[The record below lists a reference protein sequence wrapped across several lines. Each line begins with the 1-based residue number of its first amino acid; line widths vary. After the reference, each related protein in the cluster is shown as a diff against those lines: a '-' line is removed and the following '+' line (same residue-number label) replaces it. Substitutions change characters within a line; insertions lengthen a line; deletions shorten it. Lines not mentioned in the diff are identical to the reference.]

1 VASERITLLDDP
13 PSVYSVA
20 VFHPV
25 FDPAR
30 PRAPENV
37 RGFTCEVFR
46 VRAVAEHAIE
56 ASVRRGIQVLLVD
69 ADSAADRRVLFE
81 SASGLASAAPAGLSL
96 DTVLQL
102 ADRRWRIVLSTTS
115 GYGGGFQ
122 GPAWFSLLAG
132 VTSGALLAVAL
143 SATRVIRRLRR
154 QVRAAQQLGQY
165 TLLEKLG
172 EGAVGVVYK
181 ARHAMMRRP
190 TAIKLLADESRI
202 PQRLARFEREVQLTS
217 ELTHPNTIA
226 IYDYG
231 RTPEGVFY
239 YAMEYVEGLTLEQL
253 VELSGPVPAAR
264 MAHLLRQAC
273 GALAEA
279 HAVGLIH
286 RDIKPANLMIGK
298 RGGIA
303 DFLKVMDFGLVK
315 DIGVGPDG
323 ERPAAITESATI
335 AVVGTPLYLA
345 PEAIA
350 RPSEVDGRA
359 DLYALGA
366 VAYYLLVGAP
376 VFGGQTVVEV
386 CSQHLHATPVPPSER
401 AAQAIPA
408 ALEAVILRCLQKRP
422 ADRYASAEELAA
434 ALAGAAGSWTDADAW
449 AWWKARGDA
458 LVQQV
463 RAPAA

>member
-30 PRAPENV
+30 PRMPDDV

-69 ADSAADRRVLFE
+69 ADSSSERRVLFE
-81 SASGLASAAPAGLSL
+81 SAPGLASAASAGLSL
-96 DTVLQL
+96 DTVLQF

-115 GYGGGFQ
+115 GYRGGFQ
-122 GPAWFSLLAG
+122 GPAWFFLLAG
-132 VTSGALLAVAL
+132 IASGALLAVAM
-143 SATRVIRRLRR
+143 SATRMIRRLRR

-190 TAIKLLADESRI
+190 TAIKLLAEESRI

-253 VELSGPVPAAR
+253 VELSGPCRRRAV
-264 MAHLLRQAC
+264 AHFLRQAC

-286 RDIKPANLMIGK
+286 RDIKPANLMVGN

-323 ERPAAITESATI
+323 ERPVAITESATI

-350 RPSEVDGRA
+350 RPTEVDGRA
-359 DLYALGA
+359 DIYALGA

-386 CSQHLHATPVPPSER
+386 CSQHLHATPVPPQR
-401 AAQAIPA
+401 AH
-408 ALEAVILRCLQKRP
+408 
-422 ADRYASAEELAA
+422 
-434 ALAGAAGSWTDADAW
+434 GAAGPSG
-449 AWWKARGDA
+449 ARGGHPCA
-458 LVQQV
+458 AC
-463 RAPAA
+463 RSGPAIATPLPTSCPPRSP

>member
-1 VASERITLLDDP
+1 
-13 PSVYSVA
+13 
-20 VFHPV
+20 
-25 FDPAR
+25 
-30 PRAPENV
+30 
-37 RGFTCEVFR
+37 
-46 VRAVAEHAIE
+46 
-56 ASVRRGIQVLLVD
+56 VLLLD
-69 ADSAADRRVLFE
+69 ADSSAERRVLFE
-81 SASGLASAAPAGLSL
+81 SSPALASAAPAGLSL
-96 DTVLQL
+96 DTVLQF
-102 ADRRWRIVLSTTS
+102 ADRRWRLVLSTTP

-132 VTSGALLAVAL
+132 IASGALLAVAM
-143 SATRVIRRLRR
+143 SAARMIRRLRR
-154 QVRAAQQLGQY
+154 QVRAQQLGQY

-190 TAIKLLADESRI
+190 TAIKLLAEETRN

-226 IYDYG
+226 IHDYG
-231 RTPEGVFY
+231 RTPEGIFY

-253 VELSGPVPAAR
+253 VERSGPVPPTR
-264 MAHLLRQAC
+264 VAHFLRQAC
-273 GALAEA
+273 GSLAEA

-323 ERPAAITESATI
+323 ERPVAITESATI

-350 RPSEVDGRA
+350 RPSEMDGRA

-376 VFGGQTVVEV
+376 VFSGQTVVEV

-408 ALEAVILRCLQKRP
+408 ALEAVVLRCLQKRP
-422 ADRYASAEELAA
+422 ADRYASADELAA
-434 ALAGAAGSWTDADAW
+434 ALAGVAGAWTDAEAQ

-463 RAPAA
+463 RAPVT